1 MLWFFE
7 GTPDEY
13 AIEAHMPRRYRNT
26 TLVTAMTELNM
37 IDHLGYGIE
46 RMNRSQASR
55 YLPLPEYDLSNPGEV
70 RLTIWGSVVDEA
82 YTAVLMRRSDLPFDE
97 VMALDRVQKGR
108 PIADDM
114 LRRLR
119 RKGLVEGR
127 KGQLRVAASV
137 AESTGTKVPY
147 LELRGQSDEYCMGV
161 INDLLHSG
169 GPLTRHDVDAAV
181 FPLLSVSL
189 THEQK
194 TNRVDYLL
202 KKMRREGKIQSVW
215 ADGRRVWELT

>member
-1 MLWFFE
+1 
-7 GTPDEY
+7 
-13 AIEAHMPRRYRNT
+13 
-26 TLVTAMTELNM
+26 MTELNM

-108 PIADDM
+108 PIVDHM

-127 KGQLRVAASV
+127 RPRLRVAASV
-137 AESTGTKVPY
+137 AEAAGAKVDY
-147 LELRGQSDEYCMGV
+147 LEQRGHSREYCVAV
-161 INDLLHSG
+161 ITDLIARN
-169 GPLTRHDVDAAV
+169 GPSTRAEIDLALAPHLPANLTE
-181 FPLLSVSL
+181 SL
-189 THEQK
+189 VR
-194 TNRVDYLL
+194 NRVDGLL
-202 KKMRREGKIQSVW
+202 RGMREEGKVRSDRI
-215 ADGRRVWELT
+215 DGQRKWLLT